1 MTVFTLV
8 RFFGQYIKRVLT
20 AVITWYIIGLSNIC
34 FINHRR
40 EKIMTKE
47 ERMKFEKRL
56 AHKIYILQHPEL
68 WEKIRAEKER
78 KRKELLKAA
87 LS

>member
-1 MTVFTLV
+1 
-8 RFFGQYIKRVLT
+8 
-20 AVITWYIIGLSNIC
+20 
-34 FINHRR
+34 
-40 EKIMTKE
+40 MTKE